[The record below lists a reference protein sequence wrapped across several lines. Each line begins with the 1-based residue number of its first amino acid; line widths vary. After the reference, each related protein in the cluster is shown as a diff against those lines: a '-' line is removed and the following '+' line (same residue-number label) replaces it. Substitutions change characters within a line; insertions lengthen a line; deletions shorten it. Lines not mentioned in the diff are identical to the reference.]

1 MKVVGLVVEYNP
13 LHNGHL
19 YHFEQAKKA
28 SGSDAAIAVM
38 SGNFLQR
45 GEPAV
50 VDKRARAEMALSIG
64 IDLVLELPTA
74 YCTQNAEMFAFG
86 AISTLHALGVV
97 DYVCFGSESGDIRW
111 LDHLAERLI
120 DEPASFKKRLR
131 ELLDMGLPYP
141 RAYAD
146 AAAALAGVPA
156 VLLEQPNNILGL
168 NYVLA
173 LKRLKSSIE
182 PVTIQRIKAGYHQ
195 EDISDVS
202 IASATAIRKRIF
214 SKDSDEE
221 VGISPFVPRSTW
233 EVLQREGSINRF
245 PVDWNL
251 YFPFVLHS
259 LLAMDSEEL
268 GQIHEMGEGI
278 ENRLQ
283 KFAKLYSS
291 YDLFMENL
299 KTKRYTWNR
308 LQRLLLYLLLNLKKN
323 EMQSFSLSEGVPYI
337 RVLGF
342 NEKGKQLLK
351 QAKEVCHLPIITKI
365 PRDPHP
371 MLALD
376 IRATSVYELGLR
388 GGRARAEYAYV
399 PVIK

>member
-1 MKVVGLVVEYNP
+1 MNVVGLVVEYNP

-19 YHFEQAKKA
+19 YHFQQAKKA
-28 SGSDAAIAVM
+28 SGSDATVAVM

-64 IDLVLELPTA
+64 IDLVIELPTA

-86 AISTLHALGVV
+86 AISTLHSFGVV
-97 DYVCFGSESGDIRW
+97 DCVCFGSESGDIHW
-111 LDHLAERLI
+111 IDLLAERLI
-120 DEPASFKKRLR
+120 DEPADFKKRLR
-131 ELLDMGLPYP
+131 GLLDKGLPYP
-141 RAYAD
+141 RAYA
-146 AAAALAGVPA
+146 AAASALVGVPPE
-156 VLLEQPNNILGL
+156 LLEQPNNILGL

-173 LKRLKSSIE
+173 LKRLGSRIQ

-214 SKDSDEE
+214 EQSD
-221 VGISPFVPRSTW
+221 VQDIAPFVPNSTATIIS
-233 EVLQREGSINRF
+233 REKNNDRF
-245 PVDWNL
+245 PVSWNQF
-251 YFPFVLHS
+251 FPFVLHS
-259 LLAMDSEEL
+259 LLTKKPEEL

-283 KFAKLYSS
+283 KFAMLYSS

-308 LQRLLLYLLLNLKKN
+308 LQRLLLYLLLNLKKS

-342 NEKGKQLLK
+342 NEKGKQLIK
-351 QAKEVCHLPIITKI
+351 KAKEVCPLPIITKI

-388 GGRARAEYAYV
+388 GGRARAEYEYV